1 MRKAKGVQT
10 NLHFLQAFSFFVGL
24 TKIFHYSE
32 KSLIRLKTLFS
43 VYPKKIPP
51 SREIIFRQGGYIFN
65 QRLSLF
71 NISQLPAQRTGSQ
84 HSSIRV
90 FQFGHH
96 QFGLALVN
104 HQDIVINSFLDRLE
118 DVISGLSQP
127 TEQNNCFGTGESNEV
142 CNSLS
147 QNSTGKVK
155 ISCASLSP

>member
-1 MRKAKGVQT
+1 MKKTFDTVE
-10 NLHFLQAFSFFVGL
+10 NFVWC
-24 TKIFHYSE
+24 ISQ
-32 KSLIRLKTLFS
+32 
-43 VYPKKIPP
+43 KIPP
-51 SREIIFRQGGYIFN
+51 SREIIFRLGGYIFN

-155 ISCASLSP
+155 NILCQLVTLNGCCLLYTSDAADD

>member
-1 MRKAKGVQT
+1 MKKTFDTVE
-10 NLHFLQAFSFFVGL
+10 NFVWC
-24 TKIFHYSE
+24 ISQ
-32 KSLIRLKTLFS
+32 
-43 VYPKKIPP
+43 KIPP
-51 SREIIFRQGGYIFN
+51 SREIIFRLGGYIFN

-127 TEQNNCFGTGESNEV
+127 TEQNNCFGTGECDRMCRLRQVTERYRGWSAGRRYGDRHRKSE
-142 CNSLS
+142 S
-147 QNSTGKVK
+147 G
-155 ISCASLSP
+155 A